1 MWVCFKYI
9 DISDLFSFFGLIH
22 HVSFVWVCVFVCSIR
37 ILICLSKCI
46 PLRVLNMS
54 ECLVWLGLTLP
65 LPGRSFEMGSAA
77 LDVCVCVCVWR
88 RQRCWLVSIHYLY
101 IFIFIYMD
109 FNLFYIYVVWFTEY
123 GRYYFVFCLF
133 MLLYLVLNGEQM
145 MKRAFVLLGMVFGG
159 GICMCLCVCVE

>member
-54 ECLVWLGLTLP
+54 SECLVWLGLTLP

-77 LDVCVCVCVWR
+77 LDVCVCVCDD
-88 RQRCWLVSIHYLY
+88 VSAAGSSLYTICIYLY
-101 IFIFIYMD
+101 LFIWILICFIYMWFGLQSMED
-109 FNLFYIYVVWFTEY
+109 ISLF
-123 GRYYFVFCLF
+123 FVCS
-133 MLLYLVLNGEQM
+133 
-145 MKRAFVLLGMVFGG
+145 
-159 GICMCLCVCVE
+159 CVCIWF